1 MEKIINTLEMVVL
14 VAMIGFILLIGKYTL
29 SNYQD
34 NIQRNLEEFQNSHMT
49 GGTYT
54 VEGNLIDGMTYHYYG
69 WFGYNDEYHVD
80 TLDLL
85 FD

>member
-14 VAMIGFILLIGKYTL
+14 VAMIGFICLIGKYMI

-34 NIQRNLEEFQNSHMT
+34 NISRNLEEFQNSHMT